1 MFLLDNR
8 ERELITL
15 MPTWSVKQLAVGDA
29 WIGVDLSGGIMP
41 GGILIERK
49 EVHDLEASMSDG
61 RYREQRTRLQGYA
74 TEAGAHIAYIIEGD
88 LNKTRSYTKEVVL
101 KWLVR
106 LPFVH
111 KITFFQTADAKET
124 AQFLVTLAAK
134 WQEDQAEFRD
144 GKVTAYTSTIK
155 NHTKG
160 EQRDDPHI
168 FAVSVLTCCKG
179 ISAATAEA
187 VLKARG
193 SLTAVWSASEAEL
206 TEIKVSEKQRFGPA
220 KAKKL
225 FALLHSTAETQSLR
239 Q

>member
-15 MPTWSVKQLAVGDA
+15 MPTWKVKMLPVGDA
-29 WIGVDLSGGIMP
+29 WIGVDETTGAVMP
-41 GGILIERK
+41 GGIIIERK
-49 EVHDLEASMSDG
+49 EVHDLEGSMSDG
-61 RYREQRTRLQGYA
+61 RYREQRTRLQAYA
-74 TEAGAHIAYIIEGD
+74 AESGAHIAYIIEGD

-124 AQFLVTLAAK
+124 AQFLTTLAAK

-179 ISAATAEA
+179 ISPATAEA
-187 VLKARG
+187 LLKELG
-193 SLTAVWSASEAEL
+193 SLTAVWAATEAQFAEVK
-206 TEIKVSEKQRFGPA
+206 ISEKQRFGPV

-225 FALLHSTAETQSLR
+225 FALLHSII
-239 Q
+239 

>member
-74 TEAGAHIAYIIEGD
+74 TEAGAHVAYIIEGD

-124 AQFLVTLAAK
+124 AQFC
-134 WQEDQAEFRD
+134 D

-179 ISAATAEA
+179 ISATTAEA

-206 TEIKVSEKQRFGPA
+206 TEIKVSDKQRFGPA

-225 FALLHSTAETQSLR
+225 FALLHSTSTE
-239 Q
+239 

>member
-1 MFLLDNR
+1 
-8 ERELITL
+8 
-15 MPTWSVKQLAVGDA
+15 
-29 WIGVDLSGGIMP
+29 
-41 GGILIERK
+41 
-49 EVHDLEASMSDG
+49 MSDG
-61 RYREQRTRLQGYA
+61 RYREQRTRLQAYA
-74 TEAGAHIAYIIEGD
+74 AESGAHIAYIIEGD

-111 KITFFQTADAKET
+111 KITFFQTADAADT
-124 AQFLVTLAAK
+124 AQFLTTLAAK
-134 WQEDQAEFRD
+134 WQEDQVEFRE

-179 ISAATAEA
+179 ISPATAETI
-187 VLKARG
+187 LKELG
-193 SLTAVWSASEAEL
+193 SLTAVWNATEAQFAEL
-206 TEIKVSEKQRFGPA
+206 KISEKQRFGLV

-225 FALLHSTAETQSLR
+225 FALLHSIV
-239 Q
+239 

>member
-74 TEAGAHIAYIIEGD
+74 TEAGAHVAYIIEGD

-111 KITFFQTADAKET
+111 KITFFQTADATET
-124 AQFLVTLAAK
+124 AQFLTILAAK
-134 WQEDQAEFRD
+134 WQEDQVEFRE

-160 EQRDDPHI
+160 EQRDDPHV

-179 ISAATAEA
+179 ISPATAEA
-187 VLKARG
+187 LLKELG
-193 SLTAVWSASEAEL
+193 SLTAVWNATEAQFAD
-206 TEIKVSEKQRFGPA
+206 IKISEKQRFGPV

-225 FALLHSTAETQSLR
+225 FALLHSIV
-239 Q
+239 